1 MSSVFCLLQLSS
13 LTLPNLCL
21 PVNSVLQQ
29 RVLNCQFFK
38 EEVDTQDI
46 EASRRKQDLCWDASL
61 ALEKGFDAF

>member
-13 LTLPNLCL
+13 LTLLSLCL
-21 PVNSVLQQ
+21 PVNSV
-29 RVLNCQFFK
+29 FFSKEYWIVK

-46 EASRRKQDLCWDASL
+46 EASRRKWDLCWDASL